1 MKHFFAIIMAVGF
14 LTACNNNSENA
25 TTADS
30 ISTSGMTVDTT
41 APGSDSVGTK
51 MNMTTNSDTNTKVE
65 QQ

>member
-1 MKHFFAIIMAVGF
+1 MKYFFAIIMSVGF
-14 LTACNNNSENA
+14 LTACNNNSDNA

-30 ISTSGMTVDTT
+30 ISASGATVDTT

>member
-1 MKHFFAIIMAVGF
+1 MRYFFAIIMAVGF
-14 LTACNNNSENA
+14 LTACNNNSGNA

-30 ISTSGMTVDTT
+30 ISTSGATVDTT

-51 MNMTTNSDTNTKVE
+51 MNMTTNSDTTTKVE